1 MTTTMDQI
9 HHIRELFFEQGLN
22 LSDIAEASGFNWKT
36 VRKYV
41 DMEDFNIPS
50 KNLRPDK
57 HFSKLD
63 LYKPT
68 IDKWLKED
76 KNRSRK
82 QRHTA
87 RRVFDRLKEKHL
99 DFDCSYRLV
108 AIYVAEKKKEL
119 NLKHKHKDG
128 YLPLIHYPG
137 EAQLDFGEAE
147 YVENGLLCTGKYLT
161 ITCPHSN
168 GGYIQLFPS
177 ENMEC
182 LLEGMQSIFEH
193 MGGAPTEIWFDN
205 TATIV
210 TSIMRGGNRKLTDRF
225 LRFQE
230 HYGFKAKFMNPESGW
245 EKGNVENKVGYLRRN
260 LLVPMPEF
268 SSLEDFNKQLLK
280 ECDLDHERS
289 HYLNGKLI
297 SELLEEDKKAFK
309 PLPRIEFETARYMP
323 VRTNK
328 YGQFKLHKGRH
339 TYSASPALCEE
350 EICVKLTCVLYIKST
365 ESCREKRRKMQL
377 HLGENCRTCYRLW

>member
-22 LSDIAEASGFNWKT
+22 LSDIAEATGFNWKT

-168 GGYIQLFPS
+168 GGYIQLFPG

-205 TATIV
+205 TI
-210 TSIMRGGNRKLTDRF
+210 
-225 LRFQE
+225 
-230 HYGFKAKFMNPESGW
+230 
-245 EKGNVENKVGYLRRN
+245 
-260 LLVPMPEF
+260 
-268 SSLEDFNKQLLK
+268 SS
-280 ECDLDHERS
+280 S
-289 HYLNGKLI
+289 
-297 SELLEEDKKAFK
+297 
-309 PLPRIEFETARYMP
+309 
-323 VRTNK
+323 
-328 YGQFKLHKGRH
+328 
-339 TYSASPALCEE
+339 
-350 EICVKLTCVLYIKST
+350 
-365 ESCREKRRKMQL
+365 
-377 HLGENCRTCYRLW
+377 